1 MSEVK
6 YNIRPL
12 QEEVLKIFKVFAA
25 ICEKHRLRYYAAY
38 GTALG
43 AIRHHGFIPWDDDFD
58 VAMPRDDYERFRKM
72 AEEALPARYKYCDWH
87 NTKELSPN
95 VYAKIQDSNRV
106 AVLDIEKKIGRTLP
120 HGVYIDIF
128 PLDGT
133 PGTRWQRFKWMLRLH
148 LLRSAYSSFFGIM
161 AKKKLVTILWRTAGY
176 IVNKVVFHAE
186 TRYDFARYYD
196 ELSRTYKYGKGLVGC
211 VVSPYGSLRDL
222 SPNEVYGTPNYV
234 AFEGSRIAV
243 PSNSHDYL
251 TAIYGDYMTLPPVE
265 KRCPTHAKLPDAP
278 WKFGPT
284 AE

>member
-148 LLRSAYSSFFGIM
+148 LLRSAYI
-161 AKKKLVTILWRTAGY
+161 
-176 IVNKVVFHAE
+176 
-186 TRYDFARYYD
+186 
-196 ELSRTYKYGKGLVGC
+196 
-211 VVSPYGSLRDL
+211 RD
-222 SPNEVYGTPNYV
+222 
-234 AFEGSRIAV
+234 
-243 PSNSHDYL
+243 
-251 TAIYGDYMTLPPVE
+251 
-265 KRCPTHAKLPDAP
+265 
-278 WKFGPT
+278 
-284 AE
+284 